1 MVKMKFFSADD
12 DFYAI
17 CEFMAYFFSCID
29 CASDFGLMSGIFDQ
43 NDNPQPRS
51 KFIKPPGDENYTLI
65 LWRFH
70 NTVNAKIYKK
80 FDKFGDQSKFSK
92 QQYPADLNEVQDEP
106 QDSISMFDKENARKW
121 HFWPLTK
128 KYSRET
134 IASVNEVLIEKYGEL
149 SS

>member
-1 MVKMKFFSADD
+1 
-12 DFYAI
+12 
-17 CEFMAYFFSCID
+17 MAYFFSCID

-43 NDNPQPRS
+43 NDNALPRS
-51 KFIKPPGDENYTLI
+51 EFIRPSTEENYALT

-70 NTVNAKIYKK
+70 NTVNAKIHGK

-92 QQYPADLNEVQDEP
+92 RQYPDHLPEINEEPDE
-106 QDSISMFDKENARKW
+106 SISLFDKENARKW

-128 KYSRET
+128 TYSRDVL
-134 IASVNEVLIEKYGEL
+134 ANVNDFLLEKYAEL